1 MTIGFNKWGDKHRKY
16 SQIFTANSLPKHE
29 SLGSRQ
35 QVKGWNE
42 NCQSVYVHVLFSLLH
57 SLLSSLITLGEEVFY
72 VGVKLVIC
80 VYVNVLKV
88 KKQFYLQHN
97 VTNDCKYITSFPF
110 EWSVS
115 TDKAARLTSCTFCR
129 SATMF
134 VRSFCS
140 FSSASFSLTSV
151 LLLFSS
157 TALALASALLWYELH
172 NDWRPDSYCWKYS
185 F

>member
-1 MTIGFNKWGDKHRKY
+1 MTNSRRGGINNENIPKY
-16 SQIFTANSLPKHE
+16 SQPTLHISMSPWGAVSKWWLEWKLPVCLCACPLLSFIF
-29 SLGSRQ
+29 
-35 QVKGWNE
+35 
-42 NCQSVYVHVLFSLLH
+42 LFSVFFNHPWWGGPLCRRQARHLCLCQCPK
-57 SLLSSLITLGEEVFY
+57 SVKKKKFY
-72 VGVKLVIC
+72 VGDIR
-80 VYVNVLKV
+80 VLGPW
-88 KKQFYLQHN
+88 
-97 VTNDCKYITSFPF
+97 I
-110 EWSVS
+110 S
-115 TDKAARLTSCTFCR
+115 TDEAASLTSCTFCR